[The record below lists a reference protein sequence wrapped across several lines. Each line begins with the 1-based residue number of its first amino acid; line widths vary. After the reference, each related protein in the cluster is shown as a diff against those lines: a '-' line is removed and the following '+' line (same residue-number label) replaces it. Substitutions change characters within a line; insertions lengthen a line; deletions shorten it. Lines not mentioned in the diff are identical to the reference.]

1 MSIDDKVLKVMKG
14 INQAVATRGWCLV
27 EGGVGVGK
35 TRATQEAL
43 HQIGWEAVWKGV
55 SDLEGEEA
63 RQALRTEPK
72 ELLVLDGLV
81 DEWVPAEKEQMPD
94 RSWTSLYSAVTV
106 AMARAEQGLMTVVC
120 AIVCRDEEEKHP
132 ELDDLPG
139 CVAVIL
145 R

>member
-27 EGGVGVGK
+27 EGGTGTGK
-35 TRATQEAL
+35 TSATQEAL
-43 HQIGWEAVWKGV
+43 HQTGWEAVWMGA

-63 RQALRTEPK
+63 RQALCTTPK

-81 DEWVPAEKEQMPD
+81 DEWVPVEKEQMPAQ
-94 RSWTSLYSAVTV
+94 SWTALYTAMTV
-106 AMARAEQGLMTVVC
+106 AMARAKCGLMTVVC
-120 AIVCRDEEEKHP
+120 AGVRREGAETPP

-139 CVAVIL
+139 CVVVTL
-145 R
+145 C